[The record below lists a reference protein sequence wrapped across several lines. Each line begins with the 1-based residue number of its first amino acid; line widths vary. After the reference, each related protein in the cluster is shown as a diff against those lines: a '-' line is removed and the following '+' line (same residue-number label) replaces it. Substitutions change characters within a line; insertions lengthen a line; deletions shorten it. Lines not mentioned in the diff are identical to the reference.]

1 MIIIKVVTL
10 ALAALLAN
18 IYYFHA
24 GTTTRD
30 LFQPMQPLYV
40 LRPKLDYLRYG
51 MQLFLE
57 QAEKSIKIGAVSCRI
72 DWGNWKHKKFSIMLI
87 LCYKF

>member
-30 LFQPMQPLYV
+30 LSPSQPVQPSYV
-40 LRPKLDYLRYG
+40 PRPKLDYLRYEALSG
-51 MQLFLE
+51 NAMVL
-57 QAEKSIKIGAVSCRI
+57 KIFFP
-72 DWGNWKHKKFSIMLI
+72 H
-87 LCYKF
+87 

>member
-30 LFQPMQPLYV
+30 LSQPLQPTYV
-40 LRPKLDYLRYG
+40 PRPKLDYLRYG
-51 MQLFLE
+51 MQLFL
-57 QAEKSIKIGAVSCRI
+57 
-72 DWGNWKHKKFSIMLI
+72 
-87 LCYKF
+87 